1 MTSHQPQFADID
13 RLVYTAKWQKSDIS
27 ISQHELSQDCIF
39 IVPNRQQHTIN
50 RLQDLASG
58 HQVFRLGAE
67 QTEGLLARLK
77 QQPNSKLVFVSDSK
91 WQEGIDDK
99 AIVAFL
105 ELIKKL
111 AVHPYVRLDIVTVK
125 SVPCPAFNSVT
136 NPIDAVYIGLG
147 QTLAK
152 EFTGWQVRCFSL
164 DCLDKENVV
173 CALNGDISCLLG
185 TPINIKDGEYWLNKM
200 MPVHLSVQSKRSSF
214 KVGGTYLII
223 GANGGIGG
231 LLSRHLARAYQA
243 NLILVGRSEKNQNLI
258 DELHSLGV
266 TFTYEQL
273 DLSDVDKVQHT
284 LNKYPNINGIVHSAL
299 VLKDSSLVNMSEE
312 SLMSVLIPKVH
323 GTVNLL
329 NAIRHRQLDFVLF
342 FSSIQSYIA
351 NVGQANYTAAC
362 VCKDALANL
371 LHNAFMVNSKVINWG
386 FWGSIGIVAADM
398 YRERMKRLEIGS
410 VEPDEGLQIIE
421 RMLTSDLQQITV
433 IKASDKALRRLNIEP
448 HSDNAAAKQSLQPS
462 EVESESRDTH
472 PEQSK
477 DYQERT
483 SSVMNILEQIV
494 PFYDAGRADIAYNEA
509 LSKALEAYSRARFH
523 QLDLPSDI
531 EPKFNKLTSA
541 LANIPYVAPIE
552 RDQLVSQYPELVGH
566 VNLLDSCLAGYPKIL
581 SGEIDPL
588 SVMFPDGSF
597 DFVEPVY
604 RNNPIADYFNKT
616 VAQVVEQFIQR
627 RPGKKIRIIEI
638 GAGTGSTTQFVLPA
652 IKSHDVEY
660 TFTDISFAFLNK
672 ARAHF
677 SDYDFV
683 QYKIYNVE
691 QTPTFEQPFDMV
703 VATNVIHA
711 TTDLNTTLGNVR
723 RLLSDDGIFV
733 LNEITSRQDFA
744 TLTFGLTDGWW
755 LSADQHRIP
764 NSPLL
769 TGEAW
774 REVIKEAGF
783 TFTTHHGN
791 QDQQVIVAYTGYT
804 GQIEQNHTPKA
815 SGVKP
820 TEVEHF
826 IKHVIADIMHIDV
839 TEIDRELPFNSYGID
854 SLISMELIKPFK
866 DVLGYLPATILFEC
880 PTVAKLAEHF
890 IDEYHDALA
899 DYLGNENNETVELKQ
914 HRQQVTETTT
924 VTTLSAVTHFVKET
938 IAKIMLMDV
947 DDIDE
952 TTPFMEY
959 GIDSIISLEL
969 IKPLKDVFGYLP
981 STLLFEYPSV
991 AKLTAYLQDNYSD
1004 LVATLSSSPVAEKT
1018 DSLQALMQDTAV
1030 SNLVTIQAQEPSIR
1044 DNDIA
1049 IIGISGQ
1056 FPQADNC
1063 EQFWQNLVEG
1073 RDCTS
1078 AIPEQRWPIDRYYNP
1093 DNLLGGGSYTKVGGF
1108 INDVDAF
1115 DNVFFNITPLDA
1127 ERMDPQERLFLQ
1139 NTYNAMLDAG
1149 YSKADLGGTDTGV
1162 FVGVMNNGYAWHTPI
1177 SISDAKP
1184 TSLFWSIANRTSYF
1198 FDWKG
1203 PSLAVDTACS
1213 SSLTALHLAAQAL
1226 KAEECDVAVVGGVN
1240 LIVHPRQYELLCG
1253 MHMLSK
1259 TDCCKPFG
1267 QGADGFVDGEG
1278 ICAVVM
1284 KRYADAVK
1292 AGDRIYGV
1300 VRGSAIN
1307 AGGQANG
1314 YSAPNPD
1321 AQATL
1326 INKAMEKADV
1336 FPASISY
1343 VEAHGTGT
1351 ELGDPIEIRGLTT
1364 AFGDVAKQSVATGSV
1379 KGNIGHLESAAGLT
1393 GVIKVLLQMQ
1403 QGTLVPSIHCQNEN
1417 PHLRLSETPFV
1428 VNKTARPWQTGGDVK
1443 RASVSSF
1450 GAGGANA
1457 HVILQQSP
1465 KNSGEMTAKRNNDY
1479 YFMVFSGKSRLA
1491 LQRQLDSMRAWLEG
1505 RQPNLDA
1512 ISYTLCCCRDHF
1524 AHRIGFVVW
1533 DSDDF
1538 KWKLAMDLQDHA
1550 MTAPTEIDANVLVA
1564 DIQSHQ
1570 GRYSPSA
1577 DALVA
1582 LYHSGADIPWQQL
1595 FSHRRVI
1602 SLPGYQFDK
1611 KRFWIDSVESGFS
1624 DKQQIVRHHNILGQD
1639 LAPASFTLSYLYQE
1653 KKENILEDVT
1663 WCNIITSIDNIS
1675 TRWHDAEFSL
1685 YSGDNPAI
1693 CCDGKLGARIPH
1705 DCPYQFY
1712 TNMDNVPVIKGGD
1725 IYQGFTNKGYVY
1737 GSAFQSVQWAKVSSD
1752 MVKSLIIIN
1761 SDWGY
1766 ALSPSLLDAGLQT
1779 AILLPSLQGKAAAD
1793 EILVPFNLK
1802 TLIINRLPKDEP
1814 VYCYCVMKEGSGN
1827 SRSVSFDIYF
1837 TDVEHKVL
1845 IYMKELVSILVN
1857 KSVLMNDSTDA
1868 KQANVQHQAKE
1879 PDTSSVIAYE
1889 LI

>member
-1 MTSHQPQFADID
+1 MTSHQPQFGDID
-13 RLVYTAKWQKSDIS
+13 HLVYTAKWQKSDIS
-27 ISQHELSQDCIF
+27 ISPHEPYQDCIF
-39 IVPNRQQHTIN
+39 IVPDRQQHTLN
-50 RLQDLASG
+50 RLQCLASG
-58 HQVFRLGAE
+58 YQMFRLGAE
-67 QTEGLLARLK
+67 QPEDLLGRLK

-105 ELIKKL
+105 ELIKTL
-111 AVHPYVRLDIVTVK
+111 AVHPYVRLNIVTVK
-125 SVPCPAFNSVT
+125 SVPCPVFNSVT

-152 EFTGWQVRCFSL
+152 EFTNWQVRCFSL
-164 DCLDKENVV
+164 NCLDKENVV
-173 CALNGDISCLLG
+173 CALNGDISCLPG

-200 MPVHLSVQSKRSSF
+200 MPVHLPVQSKRSGF

-231 LLSRHLARAYQA
+231 LLSRYLARAYQA
-243 NLILVGRSEKNQNLI
+243 NLILVGRSEKNHNLI
-258 DELHSLGV
+258 DELHSLGA

-273 DLSDVDKVQHT
+273 DLRDADKVQHT
-284 LNKYPNINGIVHSAL
+284 LDKYPNINGIVHSAL

-312 SLMSVLIPKVH
+312 SLMSVLTPKVH

-351 NVGQANYTAAC
+351 NTGQANYTAAC

-386 FWGSIGIVAADM
+386 FWGSIGIVAEDM
-398 YRERMKRLEIGS
+398 YRERMQRLEIGS
-410 VEPDEGLQIIE
+410 IKPDEGLQIIE
-421 RMLTSDLQQITV
+421 RMLISDLQQITV
-433 IKASDKALRRLNIEP
+433 VKASDKALRRLNIEP
-448 HSDNAAAKQSLQPS
+448 HSDNPATKQSLQPS
-462 EVESESRDTH
+462 EVESESRDTY

-477 DYQERT
+477 DYHEKT
-483 SSVMNILEQIV
+483 SSGMNILEQIV

-509 LSKALEAYSRARFH
+509 SSKALEAYSRASFH

-531 EPKFNKLTSA
+531 EAKFNKLVSA
-541 LANIPYVAPIE
+541 LANIPYVASIE

-588 SVMFPDGSF
+588 SVMFPNGSF
-597 DFVEPVY
+597 DLVEPVY
-604 RNNPIADYFNKT
+604 RNNPIADYFNKA
-616 VAQVVEQFIQR
+616 VAQVVEQFLQR
-627 RPGKKIRIIEI
+627 RSGKKIRIIEI

-652 IKSHDVEY
+652 IKSYDIEY

-672 ARAHF
+672 ARTRF

-691 QTPTFEQPFDMV
+691 QTPTFEQPFDIV

-711 TTDLNTTLGNVR
+711 TTDLNTTVGNVR
-723 RLLSDDGIFV
+723 RLLSDDGIFI

-774 REVIKEAGF
+774 RELIKEGGF
-783 TFTTHHGN
+783 TCTAHHGN
-791 QDQQVIVAYTGYT
+791 QDQQVIVAYTG
-804 GQIEQNHTPKA
+804 QIEQNYTPKVL
-815 SGVKP
+815 GVEP
-820 TEVEHF
+820 VEVEHF
-826 IKHVIADIMHIDV
+826 VKHVIADIMHIDV
-839 TEIDRELPFNSYGID
+839 AEIDSKLPFNSYGID

-866 DVLGYLPATILFEC
+866 DVLGYLPATLLFEY
-880 PTVAKLAEHF
+880 PTVAKLAKHF

-899 DYLGNENNETVELKQ
+899 DFLGNENNETLDLEE

-924 VTTLSAVTHFVKET
+924 VITSNAATQFVKET
-938 IAKIMLMDV
+938 IANIMFIDV
-947 DDIDE
+947 GDIDE
-952 TTPFMEY
+952 NMPFMEY

-991 AKLTAYLQDNYSD
+991 AKLTAYLQNNHSD
-1004 LVATLSSSPVAEKT
+1004 IVATLSSSPAAEIT
-1018 DSLQALMQDTAV
+1018 DSLQAMGQDTAV
-1030 SNLVTIQAQEPSIR
+1030 SDLVMIQAEEPSIR

-1078 AIPEQRWPIDRYYNP
+1078 AIPEQRWSVERYYNA
-1093 DNLLGGGSYTKVGGF
+1093 DSLLGGGSYTKVGGF

-1115 DNVFFNITPLDA
+1115 DNVFFNITPMDA

-1139 NTYNAMLDAG
+1139 HTYNAMLDAG
-1149 YSKADLGGTDTGV
+1149 YSKTDLGGTATGV
-1162 FVGVMNNGYAWHTPI
+1162 FVGVMNNGYAWHTPV
-1177 SISDAKP
+1177 STSGAKP

-1226 KAEECDVAVVGGVN
+1226 KAEECDVTVVGGVN

-1259 TDCCKPFG
+1259 TDCCKPFS

-1278 ICAVVM
+1278 ICAVVL

-1314 YSAPNPD
+1314 YSAPNPS
-1321 AQATL
+1321 AQAAL
-1326 INKAMEKADV
+1326 ISKAMEKADV

-1351 ELGDPIEIRGLTT
+1351 ELGDPIEIRGLTA
-1364 AFGDVAKQSVATGSV
+1364 AFGDVPKQSVQTGSV

-1403 QGTLVPSIHCQNEN
+1403 HGTLVPSIHCQNEN
-1417 PHLRLSETPFV
+1417 PHLRLLETPFV
-1428 VNKTARPWQTGGDVK
+1428 VNKTAHPWQTGDNVK
-1443 RASVSSF
+1443 CASVSSF

-1457 HVILQQSP
+1457 HVILQQP
-1465 KNSGEMTAKRNNDY
+1465 PRYSGEITAKRNNDY

-1505 RQPNLDA
+1505 RQPDLDA

-1524 AHRIGFVVW
+1524 AHRIGLIVW

-1538 KWKLAMDLQDHA
+1538 KRKLAIDLQDHA
-1550 MTAPTEIDANVLVA
+1550 MTAPTEMDANVLIA
-1564 DIQSHQ
+1564 DIQSQQ

-1582 LYHSGADIPWQQL
+1582 LYRSGTDIPWQQL
-1595 FSHRRVI
+1595 FSHRQVI

-1611 KRFWIDSVESGFS
+1611 KRFWIDSVESRFN

-1639 LAPASFTLSYLYQE
+1639 LAPASFTLSHLYQE
-1653 KKENILEDVT
+1653 KKVNILEDVT
-1663 WCNIITSIDNIS
+1663 WHKIITSIDDVS
-1675 TRWHDAEFSL
+1675 TRWHDAEFSV
-1685 YSGDNPAI
+1685 YSSDNPAI
-1693 CCDGKLGARIPH
+1693 CCDGKLGVRISH
-1705 DCPYQFY
+1705 DCPSQFY
-1712 TNMDNVPVIKGGD
+1712 ANMDNVPVIEGGN
-1725 IYQGFTNKGYVY
+1725 IYQEFANKGYVY
-1737 GSAFQSVQWAKVSSD
+1737 GSAFQSLQWAKVSSN
-1752 MVKSLIIIN
+1752 MVKGLILIN

-1779 AILLPSLQGKAAAD
+1779 AILLPSLQGKAAVD
-1793 EILVPFNLK
+1793 KILAPFYLN

-1827 SRSVSFDIYF
+1827 SRSVSYDIYF
-1837 TDVEHKVL
+1837 TDVNHKVL
-1845 IYMKELVSILVN
+1845 IYMKELVSVLVN

-1879 PDTSSVIAYE
+1879 LDTSSVIAYE
-1889 LI
+1889 LT